1 MIFTQKQSV
10 FIKKEF
16 GIDVPIDE
24 PCKLSDT
31 ELHKLQEDAF
41 DIEAHEINI
50 IDDGDDLP
58 ERGNIAAEIV
68 TMIGND

>member
-1 MIFTQKQSV
+1 MIFNKKQSA

-16 GIDVPIDE
+16 GIDVPIDK

-31 ELHKLQEDAF
+31 ELQKLQEDAF

-50 IDDGDDLP
+50 IDDGDELT
-58 ERGNIAAEIV
+58 ERGNIASEIV
-68 TMIGND
+68 TMIGNG